1 MNVPA
6 SNLGNLPS
14 WIRNSQI
21 IAGALMLGVTVFG
34 IVAAMVGG
42 KSPAATPIVAYLA
55 VAFAA
60 QVIALRFFIP
70 GLVVKSQ
77 FKTLQNE
84 EAGLAAERLGGLFQ
98 TRMIIGMAL
107 LDGAALF
114 NLIAYILEGHW
125 FSLATAGFLL
135 LLMGMMFPTVREFE
149 SWADDLRRSLT
160 SQF

>member
-1 MNVPA
+1 
-6 SNLGNLPS
+6 
-14 WIRNSQI
+14 
-21 IAGALMLGVTVFG
+21 VTVFG
-34 IVAAMVGG
+34 IVAALIGRKVP
-42 KSPAATPIVAYLA
+42 SATPIVAYLA

-70 GLVVKSQ
+70 GLVVKS
-77 FKTLQNE
+77 
-84 EAGLAAERLGGLFQ
+84 RLEKMRDESTGSVTKELPGLFQ

-114 NLIAYILEGHW
+114 NLIAYVINGHW

-149 SWADDLRRSLT
+149 NWAENIERNMNI
-160 SQF
+160 QF

>member
-1 MNVPA
+1 MNVQLPNHA
-6 SNLGNLPS
+6 SHQS
-14 WIRNSQI
+14 WIRSSQI
-21 IAGALMLGVTVFG
+21 IASALMLGVMTFG
-34 IVAAMVGG
+34 VIAAVVGG
-42 KSPAATPIVAYLA
+42 KAPAAAPIVAYLA

-70 GLVVKSQ
+70 GLIVKSQ
-77 FKTLQNE
+77 LKTLQNDG
-84 EAGLAAERLGGLFQ
+84 AGLALERLYGLFQ

-114 NLIAYILEGHW
+114 NLIAYIIDGQW

-149 SWADDLRRSLT
+149 SWAEDIERNLN

>member
-6 SNLGNLPS
+6 SNLTNLHS
-14 WIRNSQI
+14 WIRTSQI
-21 IAGALMLGVTVFG
+21 IAGALMLGVTTFG
-34 IVAAMVGG
+34 IVAAVIGG
-42 KSPAATPIVAYLA
+42 KSPAAAPIVAYLA

-70 GLVVKSQ
+70 SLVVKWQ
-77 FKTLQNE
+77 LKTLQND
-84 EAGLAAERLGGLFQ
+84 GDSLVTERLAGLFQ

-114 NLIAYILEGHW
+114 NLIAYMIDGQW

-149 SWADDLRRSLT
+149 SWAEDIERNLT
-160 SQF
+160 AQF